1 MDVNFLIEKVV
12 DFVKFVR
19 TVYALKNKNKFV
31 LTNNPAID
39 GRFLVVG
46 TASNW
51 TCCCLSLPELS
62 SSDSNAGEDDLS
74 SSFWP
79 FLSVV
84 SASSFLSLLLTSLP
98 LWWWSTDN
106 FLFAIAAEELFLLS
120 FCTCSSEEPSWP
132 LDLSFV
138 SCAVVGVI
146 ATLSALILDSALDV
160 VMPIPAAR
168 PFFEKLKIFYF

>member
-1 MDVNFLIEKVV
+1 MNC
-12 DFVKFVR
+12 
-19 TVYALKNKNKFV
+19 
-31 LTNNPAID
+31 LTNSPAID

-74 SSFWP
+74 SSFCP

-84 SASSFLSLLLTSLP
+84 SALFFLSLLLTSLP
-98 LWWWSTDN
+98 LWWSTDN
-106 FLFAIAAEELFLLS
+106 FLFVTAVEELFLLS

-146 ATLSALILDSALDV
+146 ANFSALILDSALDV
-160 VMPIPAAR
+160 VIPIPAAR
-168 PFFEKLKIFYF
+168 PCYGDLNLNFFV